1 MSKIILVLSGGLD
14 STTLLYH
21 LLDLKHEIKCISF
34 NYGQR
39 HVREL
44 EQAKKT
50 CAKLGVEHKVIDIGF
65 MKEIASNSSLTGN
78 IATPHG
84 HYAAEN
90 MKLTVVPNRN
100 LIMASIAIGWAV
112 NLEYDA
118 VALGVHAGDHE
129 IYFDCRPAFINA
141 LKQVSQVANSKAIDI
156 LSPFLFMNKGDI
168 AIRGK
173 ELNVSYEDTH
183 TCYEGTEVPCGL
195 CGACQER
202 AEAMAKAGLV
212 DPLIK

>member
-1 MSKIILVLSGGLD
+1 MD

-21 LLDLKHEIKCISF
+21 LLDLKHEVKCISF
-34 NYGQR
+34 DYGQR

-50 CAKLGVEHKVIDIGF
+50 CAKLGVEHKIVDMAF
-65 MKEIASNSSLTGN
+65 MRDIASNSSLTGD

-100 LIMASIAIGWAV
+100 MIMASIAIGWAV

-129 IYFDCRPAFINA
+129 IYFDCRPLFIHS
-141 LKQVSQVANSKAIDI
+141 LKQIAQVANFKSIDI
-156 LSPFLFMNKGDI
+156 LSPLLFMDKGDI

-173 ELNVSYEDTH
+173 ELNVDYSLSH

-202 AEAMAKAGLV
+202 REAMAKAGLL